1 MLILFLNFYRIKW
14 IKPGIF
20 FSLGIRF
27 FRLISN
33 VRGKAVNTNV
43 DFFKTSN
50 SVRNRRFFRN
60 LAGSGSL
67 SIYFVATKKDF
78 SILQHSVIFAKKSV
92 SNFDLQTVGIIV
104 PDEVIDEARN
114 LFEESEEFM
123 IVAESTILKRDV
135 FETLNPR
142 FGSRSNWIYQQLLKV
157 SLIRNAKTKY
167 CLIVDA
173 DTLLISPRL
182 WIDRSD
188 RLGLTPTDESNG
200 DYSDFISKLEP
211 KSKPP
216 NNSFVPHHMCFD
228 VDLFCRMLKEYEI
241 NTFDELIHKILSES
255 NQQSASPVSID
266 YELFG
271 QWVASHHP
279 EKVVLMKWAN
289 LAIPRRKSSK
299 ILASKFRMSI
309 LRIFYNSISFHDYS

>member
-1 MLILFLNFYRIKW
+1 
-14 IKPGIF
+14 
-20 FSLGIRF
+20 
-27 FRLISN
+27 
-33 VRGKAVNTNV
+33 
-43 DFFKTSN
+43 
-50 SVRNRRFFRN
+50 
-60 LAGSGSL
+60 L

-211 KSKPP
+211 ESKPP

-255 NQQSASPVSID
+255 NQESASPVSID

-271 QWVASHHP
+271 QWVASHYP

-289 LAIPRRKSSK
+289 LAIPRGKSSK

>member
-1 MLILFLNFYRIKW
+1 M
-14 IKPGIF
+14 
-20 FSLGIRF
+20 
-27 FRLISN
+27 
-33 VRGKAVNTNV
+33 
-43 DFFKTSN
+43 
-50 SVRNRRFFRN
+50 
-60 LAGSGSL
+60 
-67 SIYFVATKKDF
+67 YFVATKKDF
-78 SILQHSVIFAKKSV
+78 SILQHSVIFAKNSV
-92 SNFDLQTVGIIV
+92 HDFDVQAIGIIV

-114 LFEESEEFM
+114 LFKASEEFF
-123 IVAESTILKRDV
+123 IIPESTILNRNV
-135 FETLNPR
+135 FKKLYPR
-142 FGSRSNWIYQQLLKV
+142 FGGRSNWIYQQLLKV

-182 WIDRSD
+182 WIDRSN
-188 RLGLTPTDESNG
+188 RLGLTPTDEFNS
-200 DYSDFISKLEP
+200 DYSDFISKLDPE
-211 KSKPP
+211 SKPP

-241 NTFDELIHKILSES
+241 DSCDELIHKIMTES
-255 NQQSASPVSID
+255 NQESTSPVSID

-289 LAIPRRKSSK
+289 LAIPRQKSSK
-299 ILASKFRMSI
+299 ILASKIRLSL